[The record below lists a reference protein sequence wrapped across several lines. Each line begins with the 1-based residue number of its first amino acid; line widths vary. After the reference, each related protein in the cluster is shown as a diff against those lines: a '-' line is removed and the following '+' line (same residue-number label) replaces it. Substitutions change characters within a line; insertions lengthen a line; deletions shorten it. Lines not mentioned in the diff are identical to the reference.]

1 MSEPATQMTL
11 NTFHVAGTGM
21 TGTSGLERLMALIR
35 VTKAPPDAG
44 FMTTRL
50 RVETEEEAK
59 RMCVRIE
66 HLPLGKLVS
75 ASSVAHE
82 PSVWE
87 TQYESDKFAVRTAQ
101 LLFTGGS
108 TAAYSK
114 HVIRFVLDRAALG
127 ARGMVPK
134 DVADALLRALGDTE
148 VHIIRSE
155 RTETDWV
162 LRIRLLDAV
171 SLMQGAPP
179 GGDAL
184 ELERVA
190 LQEIHDQVL
199 KIAVKGMDNVRK
211 AVVHRER
218 ESVLSAGKVGTR
230 EFCSVLSQGVNLQR
244 AFNTPGVDAARTS
257 CNDIHEVC
265 AVLGIDAAARVL
277 YDELVKVL
285 FSNGTF
291 VNPRHMQLLVDLMTH
306 SGRLTAV
313 SRHGM
318 SQMSDSILQRACFE
332 QAMDVLRG
340 GAVKGAKDSLTCV
353 TAALMM
359 GTTPPVG
366 TGRVHTIST
375 AAADSK
381 PSIAAMLYKAVE
393 NVDVDMAVEQQWSFI
408 PGSPPATREWTFE
421 PMSP

>member
-1 MSEPATQMTL
+1 VQ
-11 NTFHVAGTGM
+11 
-21 TGTSGLERLMALIR
+21 
-35 VTKAPPDAG
+35 
-44 FMTTRL
+44 
-50 RVETEEEAK
+50 
-59 RMCVRIE
+59 
-66 HLPLGKLVS
+66 
-75 ASSVAHE
+75 
-82 PSVWE
+82 
-87 TQYESDKFAVRTAQ
+87 
-101 LLFTGGS
+101 
-108 TAAYSK
+108 
-114 HVIRFVLDRAALG
+114 
-127 ARGMVPK
+127 
-134 DVADALLRALGDTE
+134 
-148 VHIIRSE
+148 IIRSE
-155 RTETDWV
+155 RTETDWI

-179 GGDAL
+179 GGDPI

-190 LQEIHDQVL
+190 LQEAHDQIL
-199 KIAVKGMDNVRK
+199 KIAVKGMENVRK
-211 AVVHRER
+211 AVVQRER
-218 ESVLSAGKVGTR
+218 ESVITEGGKVTVR

-244 AFNTPGVDAARTS
+244 AFNTPGVNAARTS
-257 CNDIHEVC
+257 CNDIHEIC

-306 SGRLTAV
+306 SGKLTAV

-366 TGRVHTIST
+366 TGRVHAIPTT
-375 AAADSK
+375 HVAKPAAV
-381 PSIAAMLYKAVE
+381 LYKAAAEDVE
-393 NVDVDMAVEQQWSFI
+393 MVVEQQQQTWSFT